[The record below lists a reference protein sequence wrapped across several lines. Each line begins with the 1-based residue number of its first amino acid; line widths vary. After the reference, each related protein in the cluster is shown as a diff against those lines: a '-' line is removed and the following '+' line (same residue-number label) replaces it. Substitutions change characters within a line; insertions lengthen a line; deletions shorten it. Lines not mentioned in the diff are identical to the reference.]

1 LEENVAEIDTLKQ
14 AEAKKYWAFVSYAH
28 EDEVWAAWLHKTLET
43 YRVPHQLVGRA
54 SGEGEIPRRLFPVFR
69 DRDELPGSFDL
80 SAKIKEALQQSRYL
94 IVICSPHAANS
105 KWVNEEIQTFK
116 LSGRKQRILSLI
128 VDGEPNAG
136 EGLHPSERECFPEAL
151 RFDFDP
157 AVDRVPVRT
166 EPIAADVRNGRD
178 DRATA
183 SLRILAGMLN
193 VGYDELRQRERQRA
207 RRRMVYLSGSVALA
221 GLTIVI
227 AYFLAAD
234 AGARIP
240 GNAAIVNFIDRND
253 ISIFRHAHRDY
264 EIQEFA
270 VKTRSRLLR
279 RLQNDVD
286 ETLATLK
293 AGDQP
298 RKWMREKIGDKL
310 RLSVWDSS
318 QALYAILKGPETSPD
333 DRKKLL
339 PILDE
344 TFKTEALVPSYG
356 WRPFRED
363 YTRAEPTFWT
373 LATLA
378 VVLGRSE
385 ILDPTA
391 RPLYLQRFE
400 VAQQMSMIFRPTDS
414 GGWNL
419 FPRQRVPSEH
429 STYAS
434 ALALQAL
441 LETRA
446 AKLPWQSSEKRRDE
460 LIVSTVSWLV
470 RQFDA
475 SKAPP
480 GWRPAPDDRTPTI
493 SDGLTLQIAGLL
505 LRAEAEMQ
513 LALPEEIA
521 RAIQQLVES
530 LADRDHSHPTTN
542 NRFNRAFKNHEG
554 RDFDVMPATEY
565 LWYPWAIEASAR
577 CLTRGERLRASTVAQ
592 VRTRRA
598 LGHLVVNLGQTGEL
612 IKKAEDAE
620 ESYIAAETLI
630 GLSALGIGP
639 R

>member
-1 LEENVAEIDTLKQ
+1 MAEVDALKQ
-14 AEAKKYWAFVSYAH
+14 AHAKKYWAFISYAH
-28 EDEVWAAWLHKTLET
+28 EDEVWAAWLHKTLERF
-43 YRVPHQLVGRA
+43 RVPQQLVGRA
-54 SGEGEIPRRLFPVFR
+54 SMEEKIPRRLFPVFR

-105 KWVNEEIQTFK
+105 KWVNEEIRTFK
-116 LSGRKQRILSLI
+116 ASGRKERILSLI

-136 EGLHPSERECFPEAL
+136 EGLHSSERESFPEAL

-157 AVDRVPVRT
+157 AVDRVPIRT

-178 DRATA
+178 DKATA
-183 SLRILAGMLN
+183 SLRIIAGMLN
-193 VGYDELRQRERQRA
+193 VGYDELRQRERRRA
-207 RRRMVYLSGSVALA
+207 RRRMAYLSGSVVLA
-221 GLTIVI
+221 VLAIVI

-234 AGARIP
+234 AGARIL

-253 ISIFRHAHRDY
+253 ISIFRHAHRDN
-264 EIQEFA
+264 EIHESA
-270 VKTRSRLLR
+270 VKTRVRLLR
-279 RLQNDVD
+279 KLQDD
-286 ETLATLK
+286 ADQTLVALK
-293 AGDQP
+293 AGGQP

-310 RLSVWDSS
+310 LLAAWDSS
-318 QALYAILKGPETSPD
+318 QALYAILKGPETSLD

-344 TFKTEALVPSYG
+344 TFNTEALVPGYG
-356 WRPFRED
+356 WRGFRED
-363 YTRAEPTFWT
+363 FTRAEPTFWT

-391 RPLYLQRFE
+391 RPLYVQRFE
-400 VAQQMSMIFRPTDS
+400 MAQQMSMTFRPTDS

-419 FPRQRVPSEH
+419 FPKQRVPSEH

-434 ALALQAL
+434 VLALQAL
-441 LETRA
+441 LESRA
-446 AKLPWQSSEKRRDE
+446 ANLPWQGSGKRRDE
-460 LIVSTVSWLV
+460 LIVSTVNWLV

-475 SKAPP
+475 NKAPP
-480 GWRPAPDDRTPTI
+480 GWRPAADDRTPTI

-521 RAIQQLVES
+521 RAIQRLVES
-530 LADRDHSHPTTN
+530 LVDRDHSHPTTN
-542 NRFNRAFKNHEG
+542 NRFNRAFRNHEG
-554 RDFDVMPATEY
+554 KDFDLVPTTEY
-565 LWYPWAIEASAR
+565 LWYPWAIEATAR
-577 CLTRGERLRASTVAQ
+577 CLARGKRLRYSTVAQ
-592 VRTRRA
+592 VRARRA

-630 GLSALGIGP
+630 GLSALGVAP